1 MRLMLP
7 TIAVAAVLSAGCSH
21 TELTA
26 PLPSDRSANAATLT
40 IHRGQLSPAATLF
53 VSLDGKMLGSVGA
66 SQSISMTVPPGK
78 HTLSTWT
85 ADTNPASLTVNL
97 DPRGDECV
105 YIADSWPSPETRER
119 VLIHPIGC

>member
-1 MRLMLP
+1 MRRLVLL
-7 TIAVAAVLSAGCSH
+7 VALAAALVGCTH
-21 TELTA
+21 TQLQA
-26 PLPSDRSANAATLT
+26 PLPSDRASNAATLT
-40 IHRGQLSPAATLF
+40 IQRGQLSPAATLF